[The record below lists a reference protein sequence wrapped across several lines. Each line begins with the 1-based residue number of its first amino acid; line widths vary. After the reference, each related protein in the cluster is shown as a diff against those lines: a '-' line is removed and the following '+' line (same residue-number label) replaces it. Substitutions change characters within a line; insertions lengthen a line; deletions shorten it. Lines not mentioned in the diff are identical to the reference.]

1 MLRPS
6 CTDATARCSTVDV
19 FPTPPFALMDRDS
32 VHDVSFV
39 LYALSGHSEHTAIIV
54 ATAYGAKIP
63 LGPFRPRGKR
73 GLQLTGN
80 PFAYLRA
87 WKGRDD
93 ARPTTRYSRKNHRT
107 RNANGSKPWRRI
119 RRCNRSPRLRARAD
133 RSAVHSRP
141 HPTRRG
147 CNTASRPWP
156 RSRERDEQRTRN
168 RENATHNKAGAK
180 EHRRPRQE
188 SETDGAQQLVPV
200 PAQWDDR
207 HHSVLAKSL
216 ANRAGGLRPLV
227 RVRSDVRQ
235 LPLGMEVETDRIQTE
250 PMPAILPGIE
260 PVQPSPVPVLPFV
273 AMFDRAGGTSMTRG
287 RGAALGMRLY
297 VETLLALPPELR
309 RTTGPPVILTCTLRQ
324 LVGALWPRGWQRGR
338 DWPRLMAGLDAMH
351 NLGVEWE
358 APDGSGGVRLV
369 VAVRDRPRDRALL
382 DDVCRFE
389 VLLPPGSSSGPLVDR
404 HHLRLLGL
412 DSAPAFRLYLALCW
426 LWDVHGT
433 FQGRLIG
440 TTMPEAKVDPAGYI
454 LDAHGRHITERDGSA
469 SRRPTHKRAVRS
481 GKRSINQAALT
492 AYPPLS
498 PDDLAVMAYAPA
510 DLADSGARRRDQRR
524 VARKALN
531 LITELTRAVVRPVRR
546 QDGVG
551 GCVQVL
557 PPSTHKAAHDAAFQV
572 RQPAPS

>member
-1 MLRPS
+1 MPDHDTLRQESPHAQRKRIKAM
-6 CTDATARCSTVDV
+6 TQDPEMQQIAATARPREPERSPQPDTSDKQRMQHRLATMAMV
-19 FPTPPFALMDRDS
+19 AERD
-32 VHDVSFV
+32 
-39 LYALSGHSEHTAIIV
+39 LEIE
-54 ATAYGAKIP
+54 
-63 LGPFRPRGKR
+63 
-73 GLQLTGN
+73 Q
-80 PFAYLRA
+80 
-87 WKGRDD
+87 
-93 ARPTTRYSRKNHRT
+93 
-107 RNANGSKPWRRI
+107 RI
-119 RRCNRSPRLRARAD
+119 RDRAD
-133 RSAVHSRP
+133 
-141 HPTRRG
+141 
-147 CNTASRPWP
+147 
-156 RSRERDEQRTRN
+156 
-168 RENATHNKAGAK
+168 AK
-180 EHRRPRQE
+180 EHRRTRQE
-188 SETDGAQQLVPV
+188 YETDGSQQLVPV

-207 HHSVLAKSL
+207 HHAVLAKSL

-227 RVRSDVRQ
+227 RVLRSDVRQ
-235 LPLGMEVETDRIQTE
+235 LPLGMVETDRIQTE
-250 PMPAILPGIE
+250 PMPATLPGIE

-309 RTTGPPVILTCTLRQ
+309 RTTGPPIILTCTLRQ

-358 APDGSGGVRLV
+358 APDGTGGVRLV
-369 VAVRDRPRDRALL
+369 VAVRDRPRDQALL

-389 VLLPPGSSSGPLVDR
+389 VLLPPGSGSGPLVDR
-404 HHLRLLGL
+404 QHLRLLGL

-433 FQGRLIG
+433 FHGRLIG
-440 TTMPEAKVDPAGYI
+440 TTMPDAKLDKAGYI

-469 SRRPTHKRAVRS
+469 SRRPTHRRAVRS
-481 GKRSINQAALT
+481 GKRSVNPAALK

-510 DLADSGARRRDQRR
+510 DLAASGARRRDQRR

-531 LITELTRAVVRPVRR
+531 LITELAHAVVLPSRR
-546 QDGVG
+546 RDGVS

-557 PPSTHKAAHDAAFQV
+557 PPSTHKAAHDAAFEV
-572 RQPAPS
+572 RQPTRRST

>member
-1 MLRPS
+1 
-6 CTDATARCSTVDV
+6 
-19 FPTPPFALMDRDS
+19 
-32 VHDVSFV
+32 
-39 LYALSGHSEHTAIIV
+39 
-54 ATAYGAKIP
+54 
-63 LGPFRPRGKR
+63 
-73 GLQLTGN
+73 
-80 PFAYLRA
+80 
-87 WKGRDD
+87 
-93 ARPTTRYSRKNHRT
+93 
-107 RNANGSKPWRRI
+107 
-119 RRCNRSPRLRARAD
+119 
-133 RSAVHSRP
+133 
-141 HPTRRG
+141 
-147 CNTASRPWP
+147 
-156 RSRERDEQRTRN
+156 
-168 RENATHNKAGAK
+168 
-180 EHRRPRQE
+180 
-188 SETDGAQQLVPV
+188 
-200 PAQWDDR
+200 
-207 HHSVLAKSL
+207 VLARSL

-227 RVRSDVRQ
+227 RVLRSDVRQ
-235 LPLGMEVETDRIQTE
+235 LPLGMVETDRIQTE
-250 PMPAILPGIE
+250 PMPATLPGIE

-358 APDGSGGVRLV
+358 APDGTGGVRLV

-389 VLLPPGSSSGPLVDR
+389 VLLPPGSGSGPLVDR
-404 HHLRLLGL
+404 QHLRLLGL

-433 FQGRLIG
+433 FHGRLIG
-440 TTMPEAKVDPAGYI
+440 TTMPDAKLDTAGYI

-481 GKRSINQAALT
+481 GKRSINPAALK

-510 DLADSGARRRDQRR
+510 DLAASGARRRDQRR

-557 PPSTHKAAHDAAFQV
+557 PPSTHKAAHDAAFEV
-572 RQPAPS
+572 RQSAPC